1 MKKALT
7 ILVICFTLLLAACGG
22 SEGAAPAETEILENG
37 QVVSRYYEEGGV
49 VREVMEFP
57 DGGLDETRIDAEG
70 KLLSNQYTSPDG
82 MVIQCEF
89 YPSGNFKI
97 MITRNPDG
105 SYTEEHF
112 LDDGVVDL
120 EQGTITAGTVYYRKT
135 VSADGTQREEYIEPE
150 EKKLEADGTYWVEDK
165 MDNGSSYRARYSQ
178 ENIIIESIWEN
189 PELGIREETQYN
201 EQGIP
206 VFSVQEDSDGGR
218 RIEREYYPSGE
229 IWKMTTTYADS
240 NEQSYMEY
248 YESGSIQYEYS
259 LLPNGDTQEAK
270 YNEQGYYTYMGVFSS
285 QGDWEYFA
293 DENGKLLKFV
303 ENGKVYEGNQIP
315 GHEQENFRLMQ
326 ENTQFQPETEE

>member
-7 ILVICFTLLLAACGG
+7 ILVLCFTLLLAACGG

-120 EQGTITAGTVYYRKT
+120 EQGTITAGTVYYRKM
-135 VSADGTQREEYIEPE
+135 VSADGTQWEEYVEPE
-150 EKKLEADGTYWVEDK
+150 EKNLEADGTYWVEDK
-165 MDNGSSYRARYSQ
+165 MDDGSSYRVHYSQ
-178 ENIIIESIWEN
+178 ENIILESIWEH

-201 EQGIP
+201 EQGMP
-206 VFSVQEDSDGGR
+206 VFSVQEESTSGR
-218 RIEREYYPSGE
+218 LIEREYYPNGKM
-229 IWKMTTTYADS
+229 WKTTTTYANS
-240 NEQSYMEY
+240 HVQTYMEY
-248 YESGSIQYEYS
+248 YENGNLQYEHS
-259 LLPNGDTQEAK
+259 LLPNGDIREAK

-303 ENGKVYEGNQIP
+303 ENSKVYEGNQIP
-315 GHEQENFRLMQ
+315 AHEQENFRLMQ